1 MAPTK
6 RGPAIRYLWESE
18 QPPTLTAQQYPW
30 LIDYSLN
37 KVLYFVTVAPENTG
51 CLGRNVPYF
60 WFMIGVTSKSNGVNQ
75 KSLFLVTQ
83 APCLL
88 VDAAS
93 ARRGIVAA
101 YIVILIGDF
110 VVGRATLLKSDF
122 SGETL

>member
-51 CLGRNVPYF
+51 FFWRNLPYF
-60 WFMIGVTSKSNGVNQ
+60 RVMIGVTSKYKGVHQ
-75 KSLFLVTQ
+75 KSLFLVTE
-83 APCLL
+83 APSLL
-88 VDAAS
+88 VDAALGAVS
-93 ARRGIVAA
+93 
-101 YIVILIGDF
+101 LPH
-110 VVGRATLLKSDF
+110 
-122 SGETL
+122 